1 MLPHTRLGKTDLEI
15 SRLGLGTV
23 KFGRNQG
30 VKFPEAFELPS
41 DAQARELLNLAR
53 DLGINL
59 LDTAPAY
66 GVSEERL
73 GGLLRGE
80 RKEWIICSKAGES
93 FDGTESHF
101 DFSPAALRKSLDQ
114 SLRLLRTDYL
124 DILLIHSDGN
134 DLDIIHRD
142 QVLHSL
148 AQFRNEG
155 WIRAFGMSTKT
166 LAGGLLCAQE
176 ADLIMTTYDPDLD
189 ADRQLLDECAAQ
201 QTGVLLKK
209 IFNSGHLL
217 TQSTTTQPQNLP
229 QAREKAKT
237 PRTTIEQ
244 QLQLIFSH
252 KAVNSAIIGTLNCQH
267 LRDNVACALET
278 LNA

>member
-1 MLPHTRLGKTDLEI
+1 MLPQTRLGKTDLYI

-23 KFGRNQG
+23 KLGRNQG
-30 VKFPEAFELPS
+30 VKFPEAFALPS
-41 DAQARELLNLAR
+41 DAEARELLNLAR

-93 FDGTESHF
+93 FDGIESHF
-101 DFSPAALRKSLDQ
+101 DFSPEALRKSLDR
-114 SLRLLRTDYL
+114 SLRQLRTDFV

-134 DLDIIHRD
+134 DSDIIHRD
-142 QVLHSL
+142 QVLHTL
-148 AQFRNEG
+148 AQFKREG

-166 LAGGLLCAQE
+166 LAGGLLCARE
-176 ADLIMTTYDPDLD
+176 ADMVMTTYDPELD
-189 ADRQLLDECAAQ
+189 ADRELLDECAAQ
-201 QTGVLLKK
+201 NTGVLLKK

-217 TQSTTTQPQNLP
+217 NQPQTQN
-229 QAREKAKT
+229 KS
-237 PRTTIEQ
+237 PRAAIEQ
-244 QLQLIFSH
+244 QMQLIFSH

-267 LRDNVACALET
+267 LRDNVACALDA
-278 LNA
+278 LIA

>member
-1 MLPHTRLGKTDLEI
+1 MLPHTRLGKTDLQI

-41 DAQARELLNLAR
+41 DSQARELLSLAC

-73 GGLLRGE
+73 GSLLRGE

-93 FDGTESHF
+93 FDGVESRF
-101 DFSPAALRKSLDQ
+101 DFSPTALRKSLDQ
-114 SLRLLRTDYL
+114 SLRRLRTDYL

-134 DLDIIHRD
+134 DADIIHRD

-148 AQFRNEG
+148 AQFKQEG

-166 LAGGLLCAQE
+166 VAGGMLCAQE
-176 ADLIMTTYDPDLD
+176 ADLVMTTYDPNSDS
-189 ADRQLLDECAAQ
+189 DRQLLDECTLQ
-201 QTGVLLKK
+201 NTGVLLKK

-217 TQSTTTQPQNLP
+217 TPSTSIQSPKLP
-229 QAREKAKT
+229 QTGQKATT
-237 PRTTIEQ
+237 PRAAIEQ

-267 LRDNVACALET
+267 LRDNVACALDA
-278 LNA
+278 LIA

>member
-1 MLPHTRLGKTDLEI
+1 MLPHTRLGKTDLQI

-30 VKFPEAFELPS
+30 VKFPEAFALPS
-41 DAQARELLNLAR
+41 DSQARELLRLAR

-73 GGLLRGE
+73 GGLLRGD
-80 RKEWIICSKAGES
+80 RKEWVICSKAGES
-93 FDGTESHF
+93 FDGEESRF

-142 QVLHSL
+142 QVLNSL
-148 AQFRNEG
+148 AQFKQEG

-166 LAGGLLCAQE
+166 VAGGLLCAEE
-176 ADLIMTTYDPDLD
+176 ADVVMTTYDPDSE
-189 ADRQLLDECAAQ
+189 ADQQLLDECAVRN
-201 QTGVLLKK
+201 TGVLLKK

-217 TQSTTTQPQNLP
+217 NPTPAEPKSKPNAGQ
-229 QAREKAKT
+229 KAQT
-237 PRTTIEQ
+237 PRTAIER

-267 LRDNVACALET
+267 LRDNVACALDV
-278 LNA
+278 LIA

>member
-1 MLPHTRLGKTDLEI
+1 MLPHTRLGKTDLQI

-41 DAQARELLNLAR
+41 DQQARELLNLAR

-66 GVSEERL
+66 GASEERL
-73 GGLLRGE
+73 GSLLRGE

-93 FDGTESHF
+93 FDGVESHF
-101 DFSPAALRKSLDQ
+101 DFSPAALRKSLDK
-114 SLRLLRTDYL
+114 SLRQLRTDYV

-148 AQFRNEG
+148 AQFKREG

-166 LAGGLLCAQE
+166 VAGGMLCAQE
-176 ADLIMTTYDPDLD
+176 ADVIMTTYDPESED
-189 ADRQLLDECAAQ
+189 DRHLLDQCAAQ
-201 QTGVLLKK
+201 HTGVLLKK

-217 TQSTTTQPQNLP
+217 AQSSTEQPQNRP
-229 QAREKAKT
+229 QKKAKT
-237 PRTTIEQ
+237 PVKTIEEK
-244 QLQLIFSH
+244 LELIFSH

-267 LRDNVACALET
+267 LRDNVACALDV
-278 LNA
+278 LIA